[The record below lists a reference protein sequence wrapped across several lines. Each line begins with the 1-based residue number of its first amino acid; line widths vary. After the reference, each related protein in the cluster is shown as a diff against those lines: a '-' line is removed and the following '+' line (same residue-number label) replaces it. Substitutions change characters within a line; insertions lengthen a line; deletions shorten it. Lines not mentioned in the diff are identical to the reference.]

1 MMTCRKFKK
10 LLTPWLDGELKPE
23 QANEL
28 QTWLE
33 ACTDARHCSDCR
45 KLIDEHRSF
54 HRLYNALPTT
64 EFPAFL
70 HHRIMDRIKTAETAS
85 HKHAVRFRWQT
96 VPATLAILLSLYAGS
111 LVGIRTFNN
120 QPTKADTKSELYT
133 FGETN
138 VASNFYANGGT
149 E

>member
-1 MMTCRKFKK
+1 M
-10 LLTPWLDGELKPE
+10 DGELKPE

-28 QTWLE
+28 QSWMDE
-33 ACTDARHCSDCR
+33 CEKVRRCSDCR

-54 HRLYNALPTT
+54 HRLYNVLPRQ

-70 HHRIMDRIKTAETAS
+70 HHRIMDQIKNGEPVRHRHEVRI
-85 HKHAVRFRWQT
+85 RWQT
-96 VPATLAILLSLYAGS
+96 VPVTLAILLSLYAGS
-111 LVGIRTFNN
+111 LIGIRTFSSQSARTNV
-120 QPTKADTKSELYT
+120 KSELYT

-138 VASNFYANGGT
+138 VANNFYSNGGL

>member
-1 MMTCRKFKK
+1 MTCRKFKK

-23 QANEL
+23 QAKDL
-28 QTWLE
+28 QTWLDG
-33 ACTDARHCSDCR
+33 CTVARQCSDCR

-54 HRLYNALPTT
+54 HRLYSALPQP

-70 HHRIMDRIKTAETAS
+70 HHRIMDQIKAKETVSA
-85 HKHAVRFRWQT
+85 KHAVRIRWQT

-111 LVGIRTFNN
+111 LVGIRTFTN
-120 QPTKADTKSELYT
+120 QPTKADTKSELYS

-138 VASNFYANGGT
+138 VANNFYANGDV

>member
-1 MMTCRKFKK
+1 MTCRNFKK

-23 QANEL
+23 LAKEL
-28 QTWLE
+28 EIWLDD
-33 ACTDARHCSDCR
+33 CGKVRQCSGCR

-54 HRLYNALPTT
+54 HRLYNVLPRQ

-70 HHRIMDRIKTAETAS
+70 HHQIIDKINSREAVR
-85 HKHAVRFRWQT
+85 HQHAVRIRWQT
-96 VPATLAILLSLYAGS
+96 IPATIAILMSLYVGS

-120 QPTKADTKSELYT
+120 QTARNDTKSELYT

-138 VASNFYANGGT
+138 LANNFYTNGDLK
-149 E
+149 